1 LFFALFFAWTQPS
14 LAQGFNAHGLH
25 LAPQDTDGRGTL
37 VVRQPLTFEQG
48 EWRWGLIG
56 EFGYGPL
63 ARARQDSPSD
73 PVERTLVME
82 GLTTSNLSVA
92 FAPRSDLLLDVH
104 LPVHLLATGLDLVEG
119 PTTVGDM
126 RLATTWTGHA
136 EATPPGTQI
145 GSIAWIDL
153 PTGAQDR
160 YLGSSGIGGGFGG
173 QAGWS
178 NANLRLAGEVGMQF
192 HPKMEL
198 GNLTGANALVTGF
211 SVSGYVGQKMGL
223 VGEIRASSPVK
234 KSVVSGSVAH
244 TEMIGSAR
252 WGRGTGRAMTAGFG
266 SALSGGAGLPAWR
279 AFLGGAFGRR
289 TDATLTRAE
298 NPGSEPLCP
307 DGSAPV
313 LGRTLAD
320 GCYAPLTVVA
330 RYQER
335 TMAADYIVR
344 TQGGE
349 NRASSDA
356 NGWRTKG
363 LPGDTWVVQ
372 ATAQGCLSGSASIT
386 VSDLGGWIDV
396 PLEPNRDAT
405 LTLHMEDVEGQPL
418 SGAQIE
424 WTGGHPDCFTHLN
437 PSAVDGTLPV
447 SLPEGQWGITIRKGG
462 YAPVTRSVTVVGGEE
477 SVLRVQLQP
486 VPLWMETERIVLYEP
501 LAFAEQ
507 TATLAEESL
516 AVVDALAELLK
527 AQPEVRAIRIDAH
540 THDRGSDEDNLAL
553 STLRANAV
561 RDALIERGIEA
572 ERMKARGIGEA
583 EPIAPNRTALGRS
596 RNERVEIQVLETT
609 GEQR

>member
-1 LFFALFFAWTQPS
+1 MFFALLFAWTQPS
-14 LAQGFNAHGLH
+14 VAQGFNAHGLH

-37 VVRQPLTFEQG
+37 VVRQPLTFEEG
-48 EWRWGLIG
+48 EWRWGLVG

-73 PVERTLVME
+73 AVERNLVME

-92 FAPRSDLLLDVH
+92 FAPRSDLILDVH
-104 LPVHLLATGLDLVEG
+104 LPVHLLATGTDRVEG
-119 PTTVGDM
+119 PATIGDV

-160 YLGSSGIGGGFGG
+160 YLGSPGVGGGFGG

-178 NANLRLAGEVGMQF
+178 NPNLRLTGEVGMQF

-198 GNLTGANALVTGF
+198 GNLTGSNALVTGLA
-211 SVSGYVGQKMGL
+211 VSGYVGKKMGL
-223 VGEIRASSPVK
+223 VGEIRASSPLK
-234 KSVVSGSVAH
+234 KSAVSGSVAH

-252 WGRGTGRAMTAGFG
+252 WGRGTGRAMVAGFG
-266 SALSGGAGLPAWR
+266 SALNGGAGLPAWR
-279 AFLGGAFGRR
+279 VFLGGAFGQRAE
-289 TDATLTRAE
+289 ATLARTE
-298 NPGSEPLCP
+298 SLDSEPVCP

-372 ATAQGCLSGSASIT
+372 ATAQSCLSGSASIT
-386 VSDLGGWIDV
+386 VSDHGGWIDV
-396 PLEPNRDAT
+396 PLEPNRNAT
-405 LTLHMEDVEGQPL
+405 VTLHIEDDEGQPL
-418 SGAQIE
+418 PGAQVA
-424 WTGGHPDCFTHLN
+424 WAGGHPDCFAHPN
-437 PSAVDGTLPV
+437 PSALDGTLPV
-447 SLPEGQWGITIRKGG
+447 SLPKGQWDATIRNGG
-462 YAPVTRSVTVVGGEE
+462 YAPVTRSVTVVEGEE

-501 LAFAEQ
+501 LAFGEQ
-507 TATLAEESL
+507 TATLKESSL
-516 AVVDALAELLK
+516 TVVDALAELLK
-527 AQPEVRAIRIDAH
+527 AQPEVLAIRIDAH
-540 THDRGSDEDNLAL
+540 THDRGTDQENLTL
-553 STLRANAV
+553 STLRADAV
-561 RDALIERGIEA
+561 RDALIDRGIE
-572 ERMKARGIGEA
+572 EGRMQTRGIGEA

-596 RNERVEIQVLETT
+596 RNERVEIQVLEIA
-609 GEQR
+609 GGQP

>member
-1 LFFALFFAWTQPS
+1 
-14 LAQGFNAHGLH
+14 
-25 LAPQDTDGRGTL
+25 
-37 VVRQPLTFEQG
+37 
-48 EWRWGLIG
+48 
-56 EFGYGPL
+56 
-63 ARARQDSPSD
+63 
-73 PVERTLVME
+73 ME

-92 FAPRSDLLLDVH
+92 FAPRSDLILDVH
-104 LPVHLLATGLDLVEG
+104 LPVHLLATGVDRVEG
-119 PTTVGDM
+119 PATIGDV

-153 PTGAQDR
+153 PTGPQDR
-160 YLGSSGIGGGFGG
+160 YLGSPGVGGGFGG

-178 NANLRLAGEVGMQF
+178 NPNLRLTGEVGVQF

-198 GNLTGANALVTGF
+198 GNLTGSNALVTGLAF
-211 SVSGYVGQKMGL
+211 SGYVGQKMGL
-223 VGEIRASSPVK
+223 IGEIRASSPVK
-234 KSVVSGSVAH
+234 KSAVNGSVAH

-252 WGRGTGRAMTAGFG
+252 WGRGTGRAMIAGFG

-279 AFLGGAFGRR
+279 VFLGGAFGQR
-289 TDATLTRAE
+289 TEATLARME
-298 NPGSEPLCP
+298 SQDSEPLCP

-313 LGRTLAD
+313 LGRMLAD

-372 ATAQGCLSGSASIT
+372 ATAQSCLSGSASIT
-386 VSDLGGWIDV
+386 VSDHGGWIDV
-396 PLEPNRDAT
+396 PLEPNRNAT
-405 LTLHMEDVEGQPL
+405 VTLHIEDDEGQPL
-418 SGAQIE
+418 PGAQVA
-424 WTGGHPDCFTHLN
+424 WAGGHPDCFTHPN
-437 PSAVDGTLPV
+437 PSALDGTLPV
-447 SLPEGQWGITIRKGG
+447 SLPGGQWDATIRKGG
-462 YAPVTRSVTVVGGEE
+462 YAPVTRSVTVVEGEE

-501 LAFAEQ
+501 LAFGEQ
-507 TATLAEESL
+507 TATLAESSL
-516 AVVDALAELLK
+516 TVVDALAELLK
-527 AQPEVRAIRIDAH
+527 AQPEVLAIRIDAH
-540 THDRGSDEDNLAL
+540 THDRGTDEENLAL
-553 STLRANAV
+553 STLRADAV
-561 RDALIERGIEA
+561 RDALIDRGIE
-572 ERMKARGIGEA
+572 EGRMQTRGIGEA

-596 RNERVEIQVLETT
+596 RNERVEIQVLEIA
-609 GEQR
+609 GGQP